1 MEGPLMEDPIHQD
14 LGEEF
19 YLRLQKLLETQN
31 ILFDPAEF
39 HGCLTGLACTG
50 QDEHS
55 VSSWQRVI
63 VSDPNQDQ
71 INERL
76 HDAITGMMAL
86 IHRDLRSTGFEFRI
100 LLPPESSDLVNRT
113 QALADWCTGFC
124 TGFAYDALIEPDE
137 LEPDAVEALTD
148 IGQIA
153 GVEAGHGDS
162 DDQERD
168 LFELEEYIRIG
179 AQLIYEAVQ
188 TRSLN
193 SAPQR
198 ATSGS

>member
-1 MEGPLMEDPIHQD
+1 M
-14 LGEEF
+14 
-19 YLRLQKLLETQN
+19 
-31 ILFDPAEF
+31 
-39 HGCLTGLACTG
+39 TGL
-50 QDEHS
+50 
-55 VSSWQRVI
+55 
-63 VSDPNQDQ
+63 
-71 INERL
+71 
-76 HDAITGMMAL
+76 MAL
-86 IHRDLRSTGFEFRI
+86 IYRDLQSTNFEFQI
-100 LLPPESSDLVNRT
+100 LLPSETSGLIDRT

-124 TGFAYDALIEPDE
+124 TGFAYDALIETDE

-188 TRSLN
+188 TDRLN
-193 SAPQR
+193 SAPQS

>member
-1 MEGPLMEDPIHQD
+1 
-14 LGEEF
+14 
-19 YLRLQKLLETQN
+19 
-31 ILFDPAEF
+31 
-39 HGCLTGLACTG
+39 
-50 QDEHS
+50 
-55 VSSWQRVI
+55 
-63 VSDPNQDQ
+63 
-71 INERL
+71 
-76 HDAITGMMAL
+76 MMAL

-100 LLPPESSDLVNRT
+100 LRPPESSDLVNRT

-168 LFELEEYIRIG
+168 FFELEEYIRIG

-188 TRSLN
+188 TDSLN